1 MALIKEYFEKAK
13 FYEDEY
19 GKNTIL
25 LMQVGSFFEVYGMR
39 NQTTRDITGSEISA
53 FSSICDLN
61 IADKKICVGKQH
73 VIMAGFSTYM
83 IEKYI
88 KKLQN
93 AGYTAVVYTQEEQ
106 AKNTK
111 RSIETIY
118 SPGTY
123 FSDSSSQITNNIM
136 CAWIHVSN
144 KFKSR
149 DKEVNIGI
157 ANVDI
162 YTGKT
167 TIFQFNELY
176 IDSPTTFDELERFVS
191 IYNPNEVILIGNVS
205 DKELNHVIS
214 YANIHCKSIH
224 KISTAEI
231 ASKQTET
238 VKRAFNCEKQTYQ
251 KTILEKFFSI
261 EDYDVFSQKFYQNE
275 IATQAFC
282 YVLDFIYQHN
292 PNLVNK
298 LDEPEF
304 DNCSERLIL
313 ANHSLKQLNII
324 DDGNYTGKFSSV
336 EKLLNKCVTSMGV
349 RQFSHLLVNPTTNVD
364 YLNEEYNITEH
375 ILQHNKSIDSG
386 SSIKN
391 RLSTIKDL
399 AKISRQIIMKKI
411 SPQTIYQFHN
421 SLNVIK
427 NMYSELIKDT
437 VLFEYFKKRLDG
449 KLDGKGD
456 VCSKLVDFC
465 DEISK
470 FLETNVNLSL
480 CEDIDK
486 TQQFDINFIN
496 PEVDAELDE
505 KTNLLFISTNKLE
518 AIRKYFNENII
529 KYEKKTSKKGA
540 SDYVKF
546 HETEKNSV
554 TLVATKRR
562 CNILKEMFNKSTYFT
577 SEEKQNGVELT
588 YSCNEKTNELLLFKL
603 KLHENIFFSQQS
615 SANDSV
621 YNTYIS
627 ELSSTISSIKT
638 QMKDLIASVYNKIL
652 GKMELFQNK
661 INNIVDIVTLIDV
674 IFAKAVIAKTYNYC
688 KPEIVINSEKSFLN
702 AKGLRHCL
710 IEHLQQNELYVAN
723 DVELGNNVTDGI
735 LLYGTNAVGK
745 TSLIRALGITTI
757 MAQAG
762 LFVPCSSFQFFP
774 YRYIFTRILGN
785 DNMFKN
791 LSTFAVEMC
800 ELLTIVRL
808 ADEKSLV
815 LGDELCSS
823 TDSISATCIVAAG
836 IKHLQDKKSSFIFA
850 THLHE
855 IVKWEEIV
863 NLETVVM
870 KHMAVVYDREKGVMI
885 YDRTLA
891 DGSGDNRYGL
901 EVCKSFNF
909 PNEFIES
916 ANNIRMKHYPES
928 ASILSLK
935 TSHFNSK
942 KIVGMCE
949 MCKIELGK
957 EVHHL
962 QHQQI
967 ADENG
972 FIETQSGTFHK
983 NHPANLLTMCEKCHD
998 KIHKDSKT
1006 MHKKVKTSKG
1016 TKIKNVTNN
1025 I

>member
-1 MALIKEYFEKAK
+1 MALIKDYFEKTK
-13 FYEDEY
+13 HYTDEY
-19 GKNTIL
+19 GKNTIV
-25 LMQVGSFFEVYGMR
+25 LMQVGAFFEVYGMR

-61 IADKKICVGKQH
+61 IADKKICVGKQD

-93 AGYTAVVYTQEEQ
+93 AGFTAIIYTQDEQ
-106 AKNTK
+106 AKNTN
-111 RSIETIY
+111 RSLDIIY

-123 FSDSSSQITNNIM
+123 FSESNTQITNNIM
-136 CAWIHVSN
+136 CVWIHVSN
-144 KFKSR
+144 KIKSR
-149 DKEVNIGI
+149 EKEVNIGI

-176 IDSPTTFDELERFVS
+176 IDSPTTFDELERFAS

-205 DKELNHVIS
+205 DKELNDVIS
-214 YANIHCKSIH
+214 YANIQCKSIH
-224 KISTAEI
+224 KITTIDA
-231 ASKQTET
+231 AVKQTDT

-251 KTILEKFFSI
+251 KAILEKFFLI
-261 EDYDVFSQKFYQNE
+261 EDYDVFSQNFYQNA

-336 EKLLNKCVTSMGV
+336 EKLLNQCVTSMGI
-349 RQFSHLLVNPTTNVD
+349 RQFSHLLLNPTTNVD

-375 ILQHNKSIDSG
+375 LLQRNKSVETA

-391 RLSTIKDL
+391 RLSIIKDL
-399 AKISRQIIMKKI
+399 AKINRQIIMKKI
-411 SPQTIYQFHN
+411 SPQTIYQFCN
-421 SLNVIK
+421 SLGVIK
-427 NMYSELIKDT
+427 DMYSELIKDT
-437 VLFEYFKKRLDG
+437 VLFDYFKNRLN
-449 KLDGKGD
+449 KKTD
-456 VCSKLVDFC
+456 VCSKVIDSC
-465 DEISK
+465 NEIIK
-470 FLETNVNLSL
+470 FLDKNLNLEL

-486 TQQFDINFIN
+486 MQQFDINFIK
-496 PEVDAELDE
+496 PGVDAELDE
-505 KTNLLFISTNKLE
+505 KTNLLFESTNKLE
-518 AIRKYFNENII
+518 AIRQYFNENII
-529 KYEKKTSKKGA
+529 KYEKKASKKGS

-546 HETEKNSV
+546 HETEKSSV
-554 TLVATKRR
+554 SLVATKRR
-562 CNILKEMFNKSTYFT
+562 CNILKEIFNKSTHFT
-577 SEEKQNGVELT
+577 SEEKQTGVELT
-588 YSCNEKTNELLLFKL
+588 YSCNGQAVFKL

-615 SANDSV
+615 SANDCI
-621 YNTYIS
+621 YNPFIS

-638 QMKDLIASVYNKIL
+638 QMKDLITTVYNKIL
-652 GKMELFQNK
+652 GKMELFQNQ
-661 INNIVDIVTLIDV
+661 INNIVDVVTLIDV
-674 IFAKAVIAKTYNYC
+674 IFAKAAVAKTYNYC
-688 KPEIVINSEKSFLN
+688 KPEIVFNSEKSFMN
-702 AKGLRHCL
+702 AKGMRHCL
-710 IEHLQQNELYVAN
+710 IEHLQQNELYVSN
-723 DVELGNNVTDGI
+723 DVQLGNNVVDGI

-762 LFVPCSSFQFFP
+762 LFVPCSYFQFSP

-791 LSTFAVEMC
+791 MSTFAVEMY
-800 ELLTIVRL
+800 ELRTILRL

-815 LGDELCSS
+815 LGDELCSGTES
-823 TDSISATCIVAAG
+823 VSATSIFVAG
-836 IKHLQDKKSSFIFA
+836 IQHLQEKKSSFIFA

-855 IVKWEEIV
+855 IVNYEEIV
-863 NLETVVM
+863 SLKTVAM
-870 KHMAVVYDREKGVMI
+870 KHMAVFYDREKGVLI
-885 YDRTLA
+885 YDRKIK
-891 DGSGDNRYGL
+891 DGSGDNMYGL
-901 EVCKSFNF
+901 EVCKSLNL
-909 PNEFIES
+909 PKEFIES
-916 ANNIRMKHYPES
+916 ANNIRMKYHPES

-949 MCKIELGK
+949 MCNVEPGK

-967 ADENG
+967 ANENG

-983 NHPANLLTMCEKCHD
+983 NHPANLLTLCEKCHD
-998 KIHKDSKT
+998 KIHKDSKI

-1016 TKIKNVTNN
+1016 TKIKNLDIT

>member
-13 FYEDEY
+13 FYSDEY

-61 IADKKICVGKQH
+61 IADKKICVGKQD

-123 FSDSSSQITNNIM
+123 FSDSTSQITNNIM

-149 DKEVNIGI
+149 EKEVNIGI

-191 IYNPNEVILIGNVS
+191 IYNPSEVILIGNVS
-205 DKELNHVIS
+205 DKELNDVIS

-224 KISTAEI
+224 KISTAE
-231 ASKQTET
+231 AVSKQTET

-261 EDYDVFSQKFYQNE
+261 EDYDVFSQNFYQNE

-336 EKLLNKCVTSMGV
+336 EKLLNKCVTSMGI

-364 YLNEEYNITEH
+364 YLNDEYNITEH
-375 ILQHNKSIDSG
+375 ILHFNKSIDSG

-391 RLSTIKDL
+391 CLSTIKDL

-449 KLDGKGD
+449 KGD

-470 FLETNVNLSL
+470 FLETNLNLSL

-529 KYEKKTSKKGA
+529 KYEKKASKKGG

-546 HETEKNSV
+546 HETEKSSV

-577 SEEKQNGVELT
+577 SEEKQHGVELT
-588 YSCNEKTNELLLFKL
+588 YSCNEKTNEFLVFKL

-615 SANDSV
+615 SSNDCV
-621 YNTYIS
+621 YNPYIS

-638 QMKDLIASVYNKIL
+638 QMKDLITSVYNKIL
-652 GKMELFQNK
+652 GNMELFQNK
-661 INNIVDIVTLIDV
+661 ISNIVDIVTLIDV
-674 IFAKAVIAKTYNYC
+674 IFAKATIAKTYNYC
-688 KPEIVINSEKSFLN
+688 KPEIVINSEKSFMN

-723 DVELGNNVTDGI
+723 NIELGNNVTDGI

-762 LFVPCSSFQFFP
+762 LFVPCSSFQFSP

-791 LSTFAVEMC
+791 LSTFMVEMY
-800 ELLTIVRL
+800 ELRTILRL
-808 ADEKSLV
+808 ADDRSLV
-815 LGDELCSS
+815 LGDELCSGTES
-823 TDSISATCIVAAG
+823 VSATSIFVAG
-836 IKHLQDKKSSFIFA
+836 IKHLQAKKSSFIFA

-855 IVKWEEIV
+855 IVSYDEIV
-863 NLETVVM
+863 NLETVAM
-870 KHMAVVYDREKGVMI
+870 KHMAVFYDREKEVLI
-885 YDRTLA
+885 YDRKIK
-891 DGSGDNRYGL
+891 DGSGDNMYGL
-901 EVCKSFNF
+901 EVCKSLNL
-909 PNEFIES
+909 PKEFIES
-916 ANNIRMKHYPES
+916 ANNIRMKYHPES

-949 MCKIELGK
+949 MCKVELGK

-967 ADENG
+967 ANENG
-972 FIETQSGTFHK
+972 FIETPSGTFHK

-1016 TKIKNVTNN
+1016 TKIKDVNNN